1 MKPLLK
7 KKKPGLGYKAPV
19 SADSPGNLVHRFPLS
34 AESTKPIVDRL
45 KPVLYFLYPIAGPL
59 SNSSGGKRTLRIL
72 EILSANF
79 EVYLILE
86 SATELDNIDKSR
98 LEKWGINIYLNPQ
111 QDKLINLLP
120 SPTVIIYSYYYTYYQ
135 FLPLIKANQ
144 NALLIADTV
153 DLHWLREERGIP
165 YLNGL
170 TPGKVAGNK
179 EKEKQSYHA
188 ADKIWAVTEV
198 DRSKILAEIPNAKID
213 IVSNIH
219 VLCSQPYYDNQS
231 NNLFFIGSFL
241 HRPNITAVLYIAQTI
256 FPQVKASIPNVQFF
270 LAGSN
275 MPDEVKAL
283 DKIEGIT
290 IYENLS
296 DEALDNLYAQV
307 FIVVAPLLFGAGIKG
322 KITEAIT
329 KLKPVITNKIG
340 NEGINLQHEKEGLI
354 VENDQMASIVCKA
367 LKREYDFESMTA
379 NAQKK
384 IEGLIGLDAVRKNI
398 LSSLFPPISICI
410 VTFNRLALLK
420 RCINA
425 IFEHTRYPNYR
436 VLVYSNGCTDD
447 TKAYLE
453 HLAAE
458 DARVFPFFG
467 QQNEVFVRPSNK
479 LMEKFPDDE
488 VVLLNNDVVI
498 TPNWLSNL
506 YNIAAANPEV
516 GIVGPKILY
525 PDSRLQEFGSIIYN
539 DGSGEN
545 IGKNQQANKKEYT
558 APARVGYVSGCAMY
572 IKRTTIRKIGYLD
585 DQFHPCYYEDSDYCY
600 TARKHGI
607 ETIVTPHSVVF
618 HDEGATAGKNPLSG
632 MKRFQVINK
641 EKFLLKHRQK

>member
-1 MKPLLK
+1 M
-7 KKKPGLGYKAPV
+7 
-19 SADSPGNLVHRFPLS
+19 
-34 AESTKPIVDRL
+34 
-45 KPVLYFLYPIAGPL
+45 
-59 SNSSGGKRTLRIL
+59 
-72 EILSANF
+72 SANF
-79 EVYLILE
+79 ELYLIFE
-86 SATELDNIDKSR
+86 SASELDNIDKSR
-98 LEKWGINIYLNPQ
+98 LEKWGINIYLYPQ

-135 FLPLIKANQ
+135 FLPLIKTNQ
-144 NALLIADTV
+144 NAMLIADTV

-219 VLCSQPYYDNQS
+219 ILCSQPYYDNQS

-290 IYENLS
+290 IYENLT
-296 DEALDNLYAQV
+296 DEALDNLYEQV

-367 LKREYDFESMTA
+367 LKREY
-379 NAQKK
+379 
-384 IEGLIGLDAVRKNI
+384 RKE
-398 LSSLFPPISICI
+398 
-410 VTFNRLALLK
+410 RKK
-420 RCINA
+420 RCD
-425 IFEHTRYPNYR
+425 RK
-436 VLVYSNGCTDD
+436 L
-447 TKAYLE
+447 TKDL
-453 HLAAE
+453 
-458 DARVFPFFG
+458 R
-467 QQNEVFVRPSNK
+467 
-479 LMEKFPDDE
+479 
-488 VVLLNNDVVI
+488 
-498 TPNWLSNL
+498 
-506 YNIAAANPEV
+506 
-516 GIVGPKILY
+516 
-525 PDSRLQEFGSIIYN
+525 
-539 DGSGEN
+539 EN
-545 IGKNQQANKKEYT
+545 
-558 APARVGYVSGCAMY
+558 VM
-572 IKRTTIRKIGYLD
+572 
-585 DQFHPCYYEDSDYCY
+585 
-600 TARKHGI
+600 
-607 ETIVTPHSVVF
+607 
-618 HDEGATAGKNPLSG
+618 
-632 MKRFQVINK
+632 
-641 EKFLLKHRQK
+641 